1 MVVSRSAL
9 RNFVRRAI
17 RRLPDEYIGT
27 MWGRRARGAKQL
39 LICDIQPVDHEAT
52 PANIT
57 DWDENDLVSGETLGP
72 LVCWGSIHS
81 HPLHSDSSPSEEDWE
96 FFAQQKEMLSAIC
109 YITRGGWRHS
119 TRTRF
124 YFSQALVKM
133 QYGP

>member
-1 MVVSRSAL
+1 MKLPQIATSGGPLLVVSRSAL

-57 DWDENDLVSGETLGP
+57 DWANLRV
-72 LVCWGSIHS
+72 
-81 HPLHSDSSPSEEDWE
+81 
-96 FFAQQKEMLSAIC
+96 
-109 YITRGGWRHS
+109 
-119 TRTRF
+119 RF
-124 YFSQALVKM
+124 TATAAA
-133 QYGP
+133 